1 MKKLSVRTFTTVLG
15 IGLISVLLA
24 SCGGM
29 ESGQQATESS
39 IEIDK
44 KLSSSEDDLTTD
56 TDEATQPAPITG
68 AKVDKKSPSPE
79 NKMSTKGEYISY
91 QSYVQEVEQYT
102 NSRVVFFFNASWC
115 STCKVARDN
124 FESSLDEI
132 PTDMTIVVVDFDN
145 SNELRKKY
153 GVTYQHT
160 FVHIDSNGDAIKKWS
175 GTTTIAALVNQTV

>member
-1 MKKLSVRTFTTVLG
+1 MKKLSVRTVTTVLG

-29 ESGQQATESS
+29 ESAQQATESS
-39 IEIDK
+39 NEIEK
-44 KLSSSEDDLTTD
+44 N
-56 TDEATQPAPITG
+56 
-68 AKVDKKSPSPE
+68 SPSPDNE
-79 NKMSTKGEYISY
+79 VTTQGEYISY
-91 QSYVQEVEQYT
+91 QSYVEAPEQYT

-132 PTDMTIVVVDFDN
+132 PSDMTIVVVDFDN

-160 FVHIDSNGDAIKKWS
+160 FVHIDSKGDAIKKWS
-175 GTTTIAALVNQTV
+175 GTTTIAALVDQTV